1 MSYLVSLGLLV
12 LVAAWVVGVYN
23 RLRILHSRVAE
34 AWEHWRKVTRRRN
47 ACVEEFAAAV
57 SVALPRGDML
67 PRSMRRLAQDSNLE
81 LASATAGRADTA
93 TMRAAI
99 TERELH
105 RVLRRL
111 EPAMEALGAQPST
124 EHLQFLGAQVNITL
138 FHQGQHARIF
148 NRLAAD
154 YNAALRDTPGRILS
168 PIFGFEE
175 AVSLDCGNGEGRG

>member
-1 MSYLVSLGLLV
+1 MSYLVSVGLLV

-23 RLRILHSRVAE
+23 RLRFLRGRVAA
-34 AWEHWRKVTRRRN
+34 AWAHWLRATRQRN

-57 SVALPRGDML
+57 SVALPQGDML
-67 PRSMRRLAQDSNLE
+67 PRSMRRLAQDSNLA
-81 LASATAGRADTA
+81 LASAAAGRSNTA
-93 TMRAAI
+93 AMRAAI

-111 EPAMEALGAQPST
+111 EPTMEALCAQPST
-124 EHLQFLGAQVNITL
+124 EHLQFLGTQVNITL
-138 FHQGQHARIF
+138 FHQGRQARIF

-168 PIFGFEE
+168 PLFGFEE
-175 AVSLDCGNGEGRG
+175 AVPLDCANREGRG